1 MTTQIYNF
9 DVFRGFLAHFL
20 LEEFVSDEISANFHS
35 GDEFGLVENSC
46 PEFFLKIFTLYKL
59 EPKEVAEDALI
70 DQIINDLSFGEEI
83 RILLQEY
90 KNVPVRTEPLSE
102 KNFRTVE
109 NKVEYKTISE
119 DRILK
124 EELQR
129 KLNTHFYDEDEKKI
143 KSELLTWCTKKEE
156 KKEFKDFH
164 IQGGYWE
171 LEKRPRTCYRV
182 GIVMKMVYC

>member
-70 DQIINDLSFGEEI
+70 DQIINDLSFG
-83 RILLQEY
+83 
-90 KNVPVRTEPLSE
+90 K
-102 KNFRTVE
+102 
-109 NKVEYKTISE
+109 
-119 DRILK
+119 
-124 EELQR
+124 
-129 KLNTHFYDEDEKKI
+129 
-143 KSELLTWCTKKEE
+143 KSEFCCKNIKMFLFARSHCLKKTLGPWKTRLSTKPSAKIG
-156 KKEFKDFH
+156 F
-164 IQGGYWE
+164 
-171 LEKRPRTCYRV
+171 
-182 GIVMKMVYC
+182 